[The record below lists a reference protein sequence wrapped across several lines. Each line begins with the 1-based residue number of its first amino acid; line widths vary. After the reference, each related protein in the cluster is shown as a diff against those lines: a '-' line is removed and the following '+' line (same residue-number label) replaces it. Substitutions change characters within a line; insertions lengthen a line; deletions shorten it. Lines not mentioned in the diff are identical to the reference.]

1 MDETYIHP
9 LAIVESKEIGEGT
22 RVWAFSHVMQGASIG
37 QECNIGE
44 HCFVETGAKVGN
56 RVTIKNGN
64 MLWEGIV
71 VEDGAF
77 IGPNVFFTNDRYP
90 RSPRLEQARS
100 RYCDRTWLVSTCVQ
114 KGASLGAGSVIV
126 PGVTIGE
133 FAMVGAGSVVTRDV
147 PPYALVAGN
156 PARVHAWVCQCG
168 EPLHFD
174 GEQARCQVC
183 GRLFVRDGNSV
194 QLMDSASAQPV
205 AEYVP
210 AVRHS
215 SNGGGPR

>member
-9 LAIVESKEIGEGT
+9 LAIVESEAIGKGT
-22 RVWAFSHVMQGASIG
+22 RVWAFSHVMQGASVG

-44 HCFVETGAKVGN
+44 HCFVEAGAKVGN

-77 IGPNVFFTNDRYP
+77 IGPNVFFTNDCYP
-90 RSPRLEQARS
+90 RSPRLEQARV
-100 RYCDRTWLVSTCVQ
+100 RYRTRAWLVTTCVQ
-114 KGASLGAGSVIV
+114 QGASLGAGSVIV

-147 PPYALVAGN
+147 PPHALVTGN
-156 PARVHAWVCQCG
+156 PARVRAWVCQCG
-168 EPLHFD
+168 EPLHWK
-174 GEQARCQVC
+174 GEQARCRAC
-183 GRLFVRDGNSV
+183 GRLFVKDGDSV
-194 QLMDSASAQPV
+194 QLMDSASTRPV
-205 AEYVP
+205 IEYAP
-210 AVRHS
+210 AVGHPS
-215 SNGGGPR
+215 GGEDSR

>member
-1 MDETYIHP
+1 MNETYIHP
-9 LAIVESKEIGEGT
+9 SAIVESKEIGRGT

-44 HCFVETGAKVGN
+44 HCFVEAGARIGN
-56 RVTIKNGN
+56 GVTIKNGN

-90 RSPRLEQARS
+90 RSPRLEQARA
-100 RYCDRTWLVSTCVQ
+100 RYRQRDWLVSTCVQ
-114 KGASLGAGSVIV
+114 QGASLGAGSVVV

-147 PPYALVAGN
+147 PPHALVTGN
-156 PARVHAWVCQCG
+156 PARVRAWVCECG
-168 EPLHFD
+168 EPLSFD
-174 GEQARCQVC
+174 GAQARCREC
-183 GRLFVRDGNSV
+183 GRMFVRDGHSV
-194 QLMDSASAQPV
+194 QLMNSASATAV
-205 AEYVP
+205 GDYAP
-210 AVRHS
+210 AIRPA
-215 SNGGGPR
+215 SNGGGPQ